1 MNCLR
6 DSLDEFE
13 EMLEATQP
21 PRVLYQY
28 TVKYTPTGSITTSVI
43 GDDCTILDGDL
54 LIFRDEQMVAAFKAT
69 RWLELTGEAILPQKA
84 VGCCPGSTARD
95 CPEDYCEE

>member
-13 EMLEATQP
+13 EMMEIERV

-28 TVKYTPTGSITTSVI
+28 TVNHAPVGSTATSVI
-43 GDDCTILDGDL
+43 GDDCTILDGVL

-84 VGCCPGSTARD
+84 VGCCQGSTARD